1 MKVKIKTLQLRQ
13 WRAVQ
18 LCRVD
23 PPHNFEEFFKAG
35 KDEEHDDIDAWGVL
49 AEERV
54 GPRIR
59 RRPDLPLDEDHNHPW
74 PFYCSLLKT
83 IRRCPDVREGVCSG
97 QGQLRDEPQTPDSLM
112 DSLQTIINQEY
123 SSPTRSSPRAEQ
135 EVSQF
140 SSTCLLDSLNLQRF
154 LNVQLC
160 SDSPP
165 HCCEEYWHNHHR
177 PNQIGLLGPVSHG
190 PTPPG

>member
-1 MKVKIKTLQLRQ
+1 MKVKRKTLQLRQ

-140 SSTCLLDSLNLQRF
+140 SSTCLLDS
-154 LNVQLC
+154 
-160 SDSPP
+160 PP